1 MTTLL
6 LVRHGLTAATGHL
19 LSGRTEGVALDERGL
34 AQATALAERLRP
46 VELAAIVT
54 SPVERCVATAA
65 AIAAGR
71 RPDGGPQPV
80 AVDERLSAVEYGEW
94 TGRPLRELVK
104 EPLWRVVQE
113 APSAV
118 TFPAGESLRAMAARA
133 GDAVR
138 DGNAAVGPDSTW
150 LVCTHGDLA
159 KAIVADALSL
169 HLDAFQRIAVDPC
182 SLTVIR
188 YGRGRPLVERVND
201 TGGSVAGLLAR
212 PGRDGRGRRSQ
223 RPTDDSRGHRGRTV

>member
-19 LSGRTEGVALDERGL
+19 LSGRTAGIALDPRGI
-34 AQATALAERLRP
+34 AQAVALAERLRP

-54 SPVERCVATAA
+54 SPVERCAATAA

-71 RPDGGPQPV
+71 GPDGAPQPV
-80 AVDERLSAVEYGEW
+80 TIDERLSEVDYGDW

-104 EPLWRVVQE
+104 EPLWRIVQE
-113 APSAV
+113 TPSAAM
-118 TFPAGESLRAMAARA
+118 FPAGESLRAMAARA
-133 GDAVR
+133 GDAIR
-138 DGNAAVGPDSTW
+138 DGNAGAGPDATW
-150 LVCTHGDLA
+150 LACTHGDLA

-201 TGGSVAGLLAR
+201 TGGSIAGLLPRPDRGGHRRR
-212 PGRDGRGRRSQ
+212 PGH
-223 RPTDDSRGHRGRTV
+223 PATDSRGQRGRTV